1 MGWSLRLVWWMEGD
15 PGTGQA
21 GMEGNESD
29 IGWLESKVS
38 VGFWEQAQEAAGNAG
53 FTEMELEGQRGCFAN
68 VPTAGEGPPQHLNM
82 GPLPCKVCTL
92 ISRDH
97 QGCSPPLCLSL

>member
-53 FTEMELEGQRGCFAN
+53 FTEMELEGQRGCFCQRSHSWGGAT
-68 VPTAGEGPPQHLNM
+68 PASQHGSVAL
-82 GPLPCKVCTL
+82 
-92 ISRDH
+92 
-97 QGCSPPLCLSL
+97 